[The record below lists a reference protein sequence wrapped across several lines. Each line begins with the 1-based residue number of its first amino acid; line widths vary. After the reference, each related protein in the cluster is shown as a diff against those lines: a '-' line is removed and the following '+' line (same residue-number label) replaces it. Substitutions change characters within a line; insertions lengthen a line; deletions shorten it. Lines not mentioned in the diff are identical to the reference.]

1 MFMDTELILEL
12 VGFAA
17 IEGIIVGLILGII
30 WSMAAKFLQL
40 FLLGEF
46 LLLKWLES
54 RDIVTVD
61 WERLSMGLIDSGNN
75 AAEEAVTLLESLL
88 DMSVFTA
95 NIAIGFF
102 IVRKFKS
109 R

>member
-1 MFMDTELILEL
+1 MDTELILEL
-12 VGFAA
+12 IGFAA

-54 RDIVTVD
+54 RDIVIVD
-61 WERLSMGLIDSGNN
+61 WGRLSMGLIEGGSN
-75 AAEEAVTLLESLL
+75 AAEGAVTLLESLL

>member
-1 MFMDTELILEL
+1 MDTELILEL

-61 WERLSMGLIDSGNN
+61 WERLSMGLIDSSNN

-88 DMSVFTA
+88 DMGVFTA

>member
-1 MFMDTELILEL
+1 MDTELILEL

-54 RDIVTVD
+54 RGIVTVD

-88 DMSVFTA
+88 DMGVFTA

>member
-1 MFMDTELILEL
+1 MDTELILEL

-46 LLLKWLES
+46 LILKWLES
-54 RDIVTVD
+54 RDIITVD
-61 WERLSMGLIDSGNN
+61 WERLSMGLIDGGSN

-95 NIAIGFF
+95 NIAIGFY

-109 R
+109 S

>member
-1 MFMDTELILEL
+1 MDTELILEL

-88 DMSVFTA
+88 DMGVFTA

>member
-1 MFMDTELILEL
+1 MDTELILEL

-54 RDIVTVD
+54 RGIVTVD

-75 AAEEAVTLLESLL
+75 AAEEAITLLESLL
-88 DMSVFTA
+88 DMGVFTA

>member
-1 MFMDTELILEL
+1 MDTELILEL

-61 WERLSMGLIDSGNN
+61 WERL
-75 AAEEAVTLLESLL
+75 
-88 DMSVFTA
+88 
-95 NIAIGFF
+95 
-102 IVRKFKS
+102 
-109 R
+109 

>member
-88 DMSVFTA
+88 DMGVFTA